1 MFIETIRARIN
12 DYNNLRRIK
21 QTIQC
26 QADIDSAVKA
36 IVIAITTLLIV
47 YLILF
52 ILSFYYAF
60 KCAFMNKWP
69 IGVPILLILLSLV
82 PTYGGF
88 VTIAIVIYGMLIC
101 GSICDAPKEIFGL
114 K

>member
-36 IVIAITTLLIV
+36 IVISITTLLIV

-60 KCAFMNKWP
+60 N
-69 IGVPILLILLSLV
+69 VHLLTNGLLVFL
-82 PTYGGF
+82 F
-88 VTIAIVIYGMLIC
+88 C
-101 GSICDAPKEIFGL
+101 
-114 K
+114 